1 MSMAS
6 HNPTFVLIP
15 GAGGSAF
22 YWHRLVEELERRG
35 RAAVAVDL
43 PAGDETAGLAEYAD
57 AVVAAIGDRSP
68 IVLVAQSMGG
78 FTAPLVCDRLG
89 AQGMVMLAAMIPSP
103 RERGADWWGNTGHE
117 QAVRELAEREG
128 RDPDRFDPVE
138 VFLHDLPPDVRDAA
152 LKRGEGEQSGTPFES
167 PWPLEEWPDVPT
179 RVLICRQDR
188 FLPAE
193 FQRRVTRDRL
203 GITPDEIDGGHLPA
217 LARPKE
223 LVARLETYRA
233 EL

>member
-1 MSMAS
+1 MA
-6 HNPTFVLIP
+6 TYVLIH
-15 GAGGSAF
+15 GAASDSW
-22 YWHRLVEELERRG
+22 YWHLVEPELRTLG
-35 RAAVAVDL
+35 HDVVAPDL
-43 PAGDETAGLAEYAD
+43 PTGDDAAGLEEYTD
-57 AVVAAIGDRSP
+57 TVVDAIGGRTDL
-68 IVLVAQSMGG
+68 ILVAQSMGG